1 MHYKRSIPGRLLV
14 RVTAYLKVIGAEGL
28 NESSTSF
35 YSTPIITVK
44 ALRNRTNVGLFPSI
58 CNPSKICHKQCS
70 FCPWPPLMTVALL
83 ERKNIRKQN
92 NNPWRALWSGW
103 SHSGRNHFP
112 LRFQKP
118 LQMQRSQPFF
128 GKDEGEA
135 LESED
140 PSEMTVLRFQMYINH
155 RRNESTGVWNKK
167 SDEISCR
174 SCSTKKFFFF
184 LQFSQ
189 ILAGDSI
196 WLQRIQTTQEH
207 SSEFC

>member
-1 MHYKRSIPGRLLV
+1 MHYKRSIPGRLLL

-28 NESSTSF
+28 NESSPSF

-44 ALRNRTNVGLFPSI
+44 ASRNRTDAGLFPSI
-58 CNPSKICHKQCS
+58 CNPSKVCHKRCG

-83 ERKNIRKQN
+83 DRKTIRKHD

-103 SHSGRNHFP
+103 SLSGRNHFP

-118 LQMQRSQPFF
+118 VQMQRSQPRWRWSSRIWRAFRDDCF
-128 GKDEGEA
+128 KVSNIHKPPPEWVNCSMKRKKVTRLAVGVAA
-135 LESED
+135 LTS
-140 PSEMTVLRFQMYINH
+140 S
-155 RRNESTGVWNKK
+155 
-167 SDEISCR
+167 
-174 SCSTKKFFFF
+174 FF
-184 LQFSQ
+184 LRWRQFSQ

-196 WLQRIQTTQEH
+196 WLQRIHTTQEH